1 MRNVAERFVVYCE
14 NFRDFI
20 DIIEQYGDQP
30 ALTWYTL
37 KGEKKTRTYAGFV
50 SDVRTLSSCFVR
62 RGLAG
67 KHIAVVGENS
77 YAWLLVYFASTVC
90 GSAAVCIDPEQAEG
104 RIRSMVEWA
113 DAEVV
118 FTSASCREI
127 FRDDDRQKV
136 FRLDEADSG
145 WITVRELMDEERART
160 DGPVTEEIM
169 PDVDCTASIVYTS
182 GTTDLSRPVMLSQRA
197 LLINSAE
204 SNMVVDMGEQC
215 FTALPFCHAYGM
227 TCAVIATLLRGAELI
242 FNGNMRTAMRDMVI
256 SGATATLT
264 VPLVV
269 ELLCRQIWNLAEQH
283 GKTRELRKVFRHLE
297 LTQRF
302 GLWNMPDNMKKLRQ
316 QLFGSVRLI
325 ICGGAHLDW
334 SVAGKLKLLGIEV
347 LEGYGITECS
357 PLVSVNRYGE
367 ARPNTVGKPLESC
380 KVQIMDGEICV
391 SGPSVMKG
399 YYKMPE
405 ETKKAFE
412 GGWFH
417 TGDIGE
423 FDKDGYLKITGRK
436 KNLIVFKNGKKV
448 SPEAYENK
456 LKTIPIIKEVLVYGA
471 SKGDSQDNVRIA
483 ASVYPDPDVVKDM
496 TAYEILEAVQAEVD
510 RLNNTLPF
518 YQQIQMVDIRTQ
530 EFERNTLSKIKRQM

>member
-1 MRNVAERFVVYCE
+1 M
-14 NFRDFI
+14 
-20 DIIEQYGDQP
+20 
-30 ALTWYTL
+30 
-37 KGEKKTRTYAGFV
+37 
-50 SDVRTLSSCFVR
+50 
-62 RGLAG
+62 
-67 KHIAVVGENS
+67 
-77 YAWLLVYFASTVC
+77 
-90 GSAAVCIDPEQAEG
+90 
-104 RIRSMVEWA
+104 
-113 DAEVV
+113 
-118 FTSASCREI
+118 
-127 FRDDDRQKV
+127 
-136 FRLDEADSG
+136 
-145 WITVRELMDEERART
+145 
-160 DGPVTEEIM
+160 
-169 PDVDCTASIVYTS
+169 
-182 GTTDLSRPVMLSQRA
+182 
-197 LLINSAE
+197 
-204 SNMVVDMGEQC
+204 
-215 FTALPFCHAYGM
+215 
-227 TCAVIATLLRGAELI
+227 
-242 FNGNMRTAMRDMVI
+242 
-256 SGATATLT
+256 
-264 VPLVV
+264 
-269 ELLCRQIWNLAEQH
+269 
-283 GKTRELRKVFRHLE
+283 
-297 LTQRF
+297 
-302 GLWNMPDNMKKLRQ
+302 
-316 QLFGSVRLI
+316 
-325 ICGGAHLDW
+325 
-334 SVAGKLKLLGIEV
+334 
-347 LEGYGITECS
+347 
-357 PLVSVNRYGE
+357 NRYGE

-496 TAYEILEAVQAEVD
+496 TAYEILEAVQTEVD